1 MQSIKVL
8 SDETIDRIAAGEVV
22 ERPLNVV
29 KELVENSIDAGST
42 IIHVE
47 IKNGGTELI
56 RVTDNGAGIPSS
68 EVKTAFLRHATS
80 KLRTIDDFDSLLTM
94 GFRGEALSSI
104 CSVSK
109 TEMITKTRE
118 DLLGTKINIDG
129 GKLSDFCQVGAP
141 DGTTI
146 IVRSLFYNTPARKKF
161 LKSATTEA
169 AMVEDMVEKMA
180 LSHPE
185 IAFQFTLNG
194 KLKIQTN
201 GNGQLKDC
209 IYRIFGKE
217 IYSRLLPIE
226 FENEVFKI
234 SGFLAKPEYSS
245 SLRNEEICFVN
256 SRFVK
261 SRVLNIAIEEGY
273 KGYLMQ
279 HRFPFCVLMIETS
292 PLNVDVNVHPQK
304 LEVRFSNNE
313 IVNKTISE
321 AIKLTLKEP
330 ELIPVVKL
338 VEDSDEKADYK
349 NGRDNNHTPDI
360 SNFNQ
365 AKETIDDNNKLVTE
379 RKAVTTKLPEF
390 EEFSVSFDDKRNL
403 PDLNTED
410 ISLSSNKSDL
420 NQNITSN
427 SAKDYVSKSPYLST
441 PELVKPSE
449 YKPREFETV
458 IKVSDETVKYSEV
471 SSYEPFEKNT
481 IVNLPKEEHEK
492 PTQINLFEDRLISD
506 EPLKE
511 YKIIGQVFDTYWI
524 ITLKDNMYI
533 VDQHAAHEKVNYE
546 RFLSY
551 FESKTEV
558 SSQMV
563 MPAISL
569 HLTAK
574 QADVLANNIDIFTKI
589 GFEIEDFGQNSFA
602 VRSVPENLYG
612 VTVDELFMD
621 ILDELTEKE
630 SIINPTVVLEKL
642 ASMSCKAAVKGNN
655 RLSYEEM
662 SSLMKELM
670 SLENPYNCPHGRPVF
685 IQITQKELEK
695 KFKRIV

>member
-29 KELVENSIDAGST
+29 KELVENSIDAKAT

-47 IKNGGTELI
+47 IKAGGTELI
-56 RVTDNGAGIPSS
+56 RVTDNGAGIPSDQ
-68 EVKTAFLRHATS
+68 VKTAFLRHATS
-80 KLRTIDDFDSLLTM
+80 KLRTVDDFDSLLTM

-104 CSVSK
+104 CAVSK
-109 TEMITKTRE
+109 TEMITKTKE
-118 DLLGTKINIDG
+118 DLLGRKINIDG
-129 GKLSDFCQVGAP
+129 GRLADFSEVGAP
-141 DGTTI
+141 NGTTI
-146 IVRSLFYNTPARKKF
+146 IVRNLFYNTPARKKF
-161 LKSATTEA
+161 LKSITSEGAY
-169 AMVEDMVEKMA
+169 VEDMVEKMA

-194 KLKIQTN
+194 KMKIQTN

-209 IYRIFGKE
+209 IYRIYGKD
-217 IYSRLLPIE
+217 IYSRLLPVN
-226 FENEVFKI
+226 FENELFTI
-234 SGFLAKPEYSS
+234 SGFCAKPEYSS

-256 SRFVK
+256 RRFIK
-261 SRVLNIAIEEGY
+261 SKILNIAIEEGY

-279 HRFPFCVLMIETS
+279 HRFPFCVLMLETK
-292 PLNVDVNVHPQK
+292 PENVDVNVHPQK

-313 IVNKTISE
+313 IVSKTVSE

-330 ELIPVVKL
+330 ELIPEVKLTKDEIYPFLTDIPTIQKETDKLEKKL
-338 VEDSDEKADYK
+338 VEV
-349 NGRDNNHTPDI
+349 
-360 SNFNQ
+360 
-365 AKETIDDNNKLVTE
+365 AKVSEI
-379 RKAVTTKLPEF
+379 LPEF
-390 EEFSVSFDDKRNL
+390 DSFEIAFDTRKV

-410 ISLSSNKSDL
+410 IKTSSNKS
-420 NQNITSN
+420 IE
-427 SAKDYVSKSPYLST
+427 SKTPNYLST
-441 PELVKPSE
+441 PELVKPQN
-449 YKPREFETV
+449 YKTKEFETV
-458 IKVSDETVKYSEV
+458 IHLEEESKRYRFEDI
-471 SSYEPFEKNT
+471 SSFEPFEKNT
-481 IVNLPKEEHEK
+481 IADLKEEEVPK
-492 PTQINLFEDRLISD
+492 FEQQNLFTERLISD

-511 YKIIGQVFDTYWI
+511 YNIIGQVFDTYWI
-524 ITLKDNMYI
+524 ITLNENMYI

-546 RFLSY
+546 NFLAS
-551 FESKTEV
+551 FEGRSEV
-558 SSQMV
+558 SSQMI

-574 QADVLANNIDIFTKI
+574 QADALTNNIDIFTKI

-602 VRSVPENLYG
+602 IRSVPENLYG
-612 VTVDELFMD
+612 ITVDELFQD
-621 ILDELTEKE
+621 ILEELIEKE
-630 SIINPTVVLEKL
+630 TIKNPTVVLEKL

-655 RLSYEEM
+655 RLSHEEM
-662 SSLMKELM
+662 SKLMKMLM